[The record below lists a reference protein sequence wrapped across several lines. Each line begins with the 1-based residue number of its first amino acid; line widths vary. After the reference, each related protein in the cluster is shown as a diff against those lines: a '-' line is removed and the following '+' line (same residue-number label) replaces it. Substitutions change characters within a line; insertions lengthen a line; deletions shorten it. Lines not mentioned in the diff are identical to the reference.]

1 MKTQLK
7 IGFGLLAFLLVFGLS
22 ASADNIKINC
32 TSPTACPFTV
42 LGGSQGVGSSNP
54 SFSIT
59 NTGTTGLITS
69 SGSGKH
75 KTTFPPSGNMFLS
88 VLIPGTTS
96 LTFKANGI
104 ASSTPTIFSS
114 STPPNPKFL
123 FPTLGLPGGN
133 PANLTAFASITQV
146 VVPGFTTG
154 KGYSVFDFNL
164 GAYNFTK
171 NGGPINVAFTMFANG
186 KGFPKGT
193 LFWAFLVD
201 NHQNG
206 LIVDQTPFSQV
217 LGTTANPVPEP
228 ATLSLLGSGLLAL
241 AGLVRRKAA

>member
-22 ASADNIKINC
+22 ANADNIKINC
-32 TSPTACPFTV
+32 TSPTACPFTA
-42 LGGSQGVGSSNP
+42 LGGSQGVGSTHP
-54 SFSIT
+54 TFSLT

-69 SGSGKH
+69 VKSGK
-75 KTTFPPSGNMFLS
+75 KNVPVTPSGTMFLS

-104 ASSTPTIFSS
+104 ASGSPVIFSS
-114 STPPNPKFL
+114 PSKFL
-123 FPTLGLPGGN
+123 FPTLKLAGGN
-133 PANLTAFASITQV
+133 PANLSAFASITQV
-146 VVPGFTTG
+146 VVPGFTTKTG
-154 KGYSVFDFNL
+154 FSVFDFNL
-164 GAYNFTK
+164 GAYNFAK
-171 NGGPINVAFTMFANG
+171 NGGPINVAFTMFAHG

-193 LFWAFLVD
+193 LFYAFLID
-201 NHQNG
+201 NRQKG